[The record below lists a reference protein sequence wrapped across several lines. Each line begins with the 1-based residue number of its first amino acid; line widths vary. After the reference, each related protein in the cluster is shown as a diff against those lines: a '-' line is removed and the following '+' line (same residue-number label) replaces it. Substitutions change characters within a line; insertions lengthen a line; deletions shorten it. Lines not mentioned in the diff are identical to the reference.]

1 MITIIQVAKSIGVDL
16 DNSTAWSIGSEM
28 AAAYVDAFGEQP
40 PKELRPKT
48 SGSGTHCFAVYPY
61 SWRAKIIDSIK
72 SRQLIAK
79 SQKNLFDDEG
89 QA

>member
-16 DNSTAWSIGSEM
+16 DNTTAWSIGSEM
-28 AAAYVDAFGEQP
+28 AASYVDAFGQQP

-48 SGSGTHCFAVYPY
+48 SGHGSHCFAIYP
-61 SWRAKIIDSIK
+61 SDWRAKIIDAIK
-72 SRQLIAK
+72 QRQVIAK